1 MENKEEGQKRQ
12 KGFNKFNKRVSL
24 FKRRK
29 KPKVRALV
37 KEHKHRDY
45 KKLIINITLLVIV
58 IFIIS
63 AALYIV
69 RFAFFQNYMMGQ
81 QELVTPQG
89 SPGMDDNQIENII
102 LNKGINLSNVR
113 ISTVSSAITFNL
125 EENIQV
131 IITKEKNIDS
141 QLELVEAISRQ
152 LKRDGKRA
160 VYIDLRYNKP
170 IVKTQ

>member
-1 MENKEEGQKRQ
+1 MEKAQESQKRP

-29 KPKVRALV
+29 KPTVRALV
-37 KEHKHRDY
+37 KEHKHKNY
-45 KKLIINITLLVIV
+45 KSLVVNIALIV
-58 IFIIS
+58 ILIFIAAI
-63 AALYIV
+63 ALYII
-69 RFAFFQNYMMGQ
+69 RFVILQNYVLGNR
-81 QELVTPQG
+81 ELVTPQG
-89 SPGMDDNQIENII
+89 ASAISDKQIENII
-102 LNKGINLSNVR
+102 LNKGLDLSNLR
-113 ISTVSSAITFNL
+113 MSTVSSSVTFDL
-125 EENIQV
+125 EENTQV

-160 VYIDLRYNKP
+160 IYIDLRYSKP